1 MMAKAHMTFR
11 IRRAEIFPAH
21 TKIIK
26 ICNSLLERNVRIVVA
41 TRIELSHVFIKCFI
55 FFNFF

>member
-11 IRRAEIFPAH
+11 IRRVEMFPAH

-26 ICNSLLERNVRIVVA
+26 IMKKI
-41 TRIELSHVFIKCFI
+41 FIKC
-55 FFNFF
+55 

>member
-11 IRRAEIFPAH
+11 IRRVEMFPAH

-26 ICNSLLERNVRIVVA
+26 IMINKIKINK
-41 TRIELSHVFIKCFI
+41 IKC
-55 FFNFF
+55 

>member
-11 IRRAEIFPAH
+11 IRRVEMFPAP

-26 ICNSLLERNVRIVVA
+26 IMKKI
-41 TRIELSHVFIKCFI
+41 FIKC
-55 FFNFF
+55 

>member
-26 ICNSLLERNVRIVVA
+26 KKEKNNL
-41 TRIELSHVFIKCFI
+41 
-55 FFNFF
+55 